1 MDSEFFGAQR
11 MRRTCLGA
19 PREVTSASVLYY
31 RQSQSVSVRFGLF
44 FSFFFDFSFVLFFSF
59 FLRSTHHQA
68 ATPNGVG
75 IVQYLKF
82 QWRRILILMS
92 SVTARKRKGNSKM
105 G

>member
-11 MRRTCLGA
+11 MRSTCLGA

-44 FSFFFDFSFVLFFSF
+44 FFLFFDFSFVLFFSF
-59 FLRSTHHQA
+59 FLRSTHQA
-68 ATPNGVG
+68 ATPKGAG

-82 QWRRILILMS
+82 QWRRILILIS
-92 SVTARKRKGNSKM
+92 SVTARKRKGNSGM